1 MKKSPA
7 ANYFFG
13 GCPFTEHTD
22 TEITECTRIPES
34 QAEKLSSFLVLSC
47 AAMGVDA
54 DFSAD
59 DGYDIVIKS
68 ICTLEEYKFLV
79 QERYMVLHIADDEW
93 ILLNSSDENTN
104 TLEMIQ

>member
-1 MKKSPA
+1 M
-7 ANYFFG
+7 
-13 GCPFTEHTD
+13 
-22 TEITECTRIPES
+22 
-34 QAEKLSSFLVLSC
+34 LSC